1 LTGLKPPLHR
11 ADAATL
17 EREGR
22 RELTV
27 HDQAGDPAREDA
39 VPFSNTEF
47 GFAPF
52 PSVPRRSGGGSLNTV
67 GSDAD
72 PEELATDGRDAP
84 RDLGGPGPARPPE
97 SG

>member
-1 LTGLKPPLHR
+1 
-11 ADAATL
+11 
-17 EREGR
+17 
-22 RELTV
+22 
-27 HDQAGDPAREDA
+27 

-84 RDLGGPGPARPPE
+84 RDLGGPGPARPSRASYLSRTAAPSE
-97 SG
+97 GPGRGWPRNAQGI